1 MFTDSLQT
9 TQLLS
14 NFSQLPYN
22 ETISVITNPESNRGQ
37 AYLTVKNLFDQTKKM
52 YSQTADF
59 LSADELNIREPEH
72 RATIRLTNLA
82 TFVHSTFSGQD
93 VGFYA
98 LNDAFLETFIDP
110 GAEVGKE
117 PGVLYQNLKTQMYL
131 SAVSQEEQERTK
143 DDILDELFLANFDEV
158 LQARHPTIQL
168 SETEREVLREMSARC
183 EFLRNESTDVES
195 ICKLKSRDHILK
207 LLTEKPIYQIF
218 SRGRT
223 FSSQ

>member
-1 MFTDSLQT
+1 MKT
-9 TQLLS
+9 TQLIS

-22 ETISVITNPESNRGQ
+22 ETISVITNPDSNRGQ
-37 AYLTVKNLFDQTKKM
+37 AYQTVKNLFDQTKKM

-59 LSADELNIREPEH
+59 LSADDLNIREPEH

-98 LNDAFLETFIDP
+98 LNDAFLETFIEP

-117 PGVLYQNLKTQMYL
+117 PGILYQNLKTQMYL

-143 DDILDELFLANFDEV
+143 DDILDELFLANFEEV
-158 LQARHPTIQL
+158 LQARHPSMPL
-168 SETEREVLREMSARC
+168 SDTEQEVVKEMAARC
-183 EFLRNESTDVES
+183 EYLRNESTDVEC
-195 ICKLKSRDHILK
+195 ICTLNSR
-207 LLTEKPIYQIF
+207 
-218 SRGRT
+218 
-223 FSSQ
+223 